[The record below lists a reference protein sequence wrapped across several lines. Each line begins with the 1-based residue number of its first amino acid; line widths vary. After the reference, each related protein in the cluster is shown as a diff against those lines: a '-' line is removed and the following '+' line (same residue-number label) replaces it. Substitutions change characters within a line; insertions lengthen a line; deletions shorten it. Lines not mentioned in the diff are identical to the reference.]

1 MIIREHFVKDLDKLR
16 DQIIRM
22 GSEAEDNLETAV
34 AALMKRNMVVSQ
46 QIIEADKWF
55 NEIQLR
61 ITMDSLKLIATQQP
75 AASDLRFIASVMGI
89 ANELERIHDYI
100 KGIGKVSLLI
110 DEDPIPEGV
119 LAQFPLMAEK
129 TKGML
134 NRAIHAFTMRD
145 LEAARKIPRLDDEV
159 DELYNI
165 IYRNLAEFIM
175 EHPKEIDDMHR
186 LDWANHNLERLA
198 DRVSNICEWIVYMI
212 TGDFSEFN

>member
-34 AALMKRNMVVSQ
+34 AALMKRNTAVSQ

>member
-1 MIIREHFVKDLDKLR
+1 
-16 DQIIRM
+16 M
-22 GSEAEDNLETAV
+22 GSEAQDNLDTAV
-34 AALMKRNMVVSQ
+34 AALMKRNTAVSQ
-46 QIIEADKWF
+46 QIIEADQWF

-110 DEDPIPEGV
+110 DEDPIPEGI
-119 LAQFPLMAEK
+119 LTQFPLMAEK
-129 TKGML
+129 AKGML
-134 NRAIHAFTMRD
+134 NRAINAFAMRD

-175 EHPKEIDDMHR
+175 KHPQEIDDMHR

-212 TGDFSEFN
+212 TGDFSEFS